1 MKIKSALTAKLLKE
15 FKTTLFIKEALLNDG
30 KMEKELYEYE
40 LEELVEE
47 LKESL
52 AEDDDDFIFSV
63 TEHSGHVAMLLIEPS
78 GKVYINE
85 AARSRLKRHWKKA
98 YKNNILKL
106 IPGFVKE
113 LKNGKIAVN
122 GVKKVDT
129 HKGF

>member
-15 FKTTLFIKEALLNDG
+15 ALLNDG
-30 KMEKELYEYE
+30 KMEKKLYEYE

-47 LKESL
+47 LKKSL
-52 AEDDDDFIFSV
+52 TEDNDDFIFSV
-63 TEHSGHVAMLLIEPS
+63 TEHSGDVAMLLIEPS

-85 AARSRLKRHWKKA
+85 TARNRLKRHWKKA

-113 LKNGKIAVN
+113 LKNGRIAVN
-122 GVKKVDT
+122 GVKIVDT